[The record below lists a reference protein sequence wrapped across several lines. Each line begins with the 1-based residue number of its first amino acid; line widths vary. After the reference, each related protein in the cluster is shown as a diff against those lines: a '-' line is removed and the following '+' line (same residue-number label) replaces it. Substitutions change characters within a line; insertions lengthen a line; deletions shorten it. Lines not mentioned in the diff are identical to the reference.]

1 MKVLD
6 PRVCVCV
13 WGGGG
18 TLIVSYIRRLD
29 HYLGFN
35 IFNFNI
41 YFYLFFFF
49 GGGGGPKNEYFLGY
63 ANFVDIIWGHP
74 KFGLVLGVIS
84 MYFRVFS

>member
-6 PRVCVCV
+6 PSGVCVCQ
-13 WGGGG
+13 GGG

-35 IFNFNI
+35 ILNFNI
-41 YFYLFFFF
+41 YLFIYFFL
-49 GGGGGPKNEYFLGY
+49 GGGGVQKNEYFLGY
-63 ANFVDIIWGHP
+63 AKFVDIIWGHP
-74 KFGLVLGVIS
+74 KFGLILGVIS